1 MRHVYIILAVVL
13 AVSGVFLL
21 WTGGFKDRA
30 LMFVKS
36 KGYMEYTP
44 AEAQEIAYTKCK
56 QCHPID
62 KVAKYCMRC
71 GPPFIIVLHN
81 MKKLI
86 SIEKNKPG
94 MQWIS
99 NMSDAEAV
107 AITQVWNALVG
118 NWEDHWREEDLV
130 KLLRSNIKAFNKH
143 REETNNERLDLSD
156 TKLQG
161 TTLTGAKRT
170 RHRNC
175 FEGEDCRRHIQ
186 RSNET
191 FASRGAAYNTLGL
204 NPNCAA
210 DNFTNSRII
219 CVKLKG

>member
-130 KLLRSNIKAFNKH
+130 KLLEGDKTLLSLLN
-143 REETNNERLDLSD
+143 TPVNERD
-156 TKLQG
+156 
-161 TTLTGAKRT
+161 
-170 RHRNC
+170 
-175 FEGEDCRRHIQ
+175 I
-186 RSNET
+186 ET
-191 FASRGAAYNTLGL
+191 A
-204 NPNCAA
+204 
-210 DNFTNSRII
+210 
-219 CVKLKG
+219 LKGKTAEGTYKEVMKPLPAEAQHTTH